1 MADDPEASRI
11 RRERERRTAVERL
24 RIDRERHDRQTELA
38 RLERPVA
45 PRGGGTGRGSEG
57 PTPPRMVSSTRE
69 SSTPEI
75 VASGGGIVRGAAH
88 PGPREIGGSI
98 PLKEV
103 QAFLQDEPLERFDL
117 VAVNTLELLKIA
129 EEARRDPSLLEPV
142 ADRAEALML
151 RVKREL
157 DDPLS
162 AGAFLRDQTV
172 LWYEQSQADPA
183 WAERMPQRW
192 GGLFTESRSSGGR
205 TVPWVNA
212 RLSTLR
218 DMATREGKLGGR
230 IRRKLSRDKT
240 SQAATGRTAAQQI
253 NAEVVQSIL
262 DDLAS
267 HPRDP
272 ETPLP
277 LVRLS
282 ELAVRRQVATVND
295 SLAIIFSGPESGPFV
310 VLHPNRYPRCEE
322 LLIRPPGPGA
332 SGAALAFTLAPG
344 RPLRKGTGRLHAAG
358 EAGSDRGGHAEGDE
372 SPRDD
377 DLDLDASTLWEA
389 RSVSKD
395 AWAMIVAEAKR
406 ARTRLEPPPKDYRA
420 RAAFAALRALALEDA
435 EFRKSFLSVKWRGR
449 PSGLPLLVTLLQK
462 GTLAPE
468 VATDHEYLEAELGE
482 LVQGDPDW
490 RPSDFVWVAGG
501 WRIVREGSHAEGLRY
516 RAEHAVA

>member
-1 MADDPEASRI
+1 MADDPEAARI
-11 RRERERRTAVERL
+11 QRERERRTAVERL
-24 RIDRERHDRQTELA
+24 RIDRERLARQTELA

-45 PRGGGTGRGSEG
+45 ARGAGTDRGSGGANAPGMPSRTGES
-57 PTPPRMVSSTRE
+57 PIPSAVPPAGRT
-69 SSTPEI
+69 
-75 VASGGGIVRGAAH
+75 VRGSARPEH
-88 PGPREIGGSI
+88 REIGGSI

-103 QAFLQDEPLERFDL
+103 EAFLQDEPLERFDL
-117 VAVNTLELLKIA
+117 VAVNTLELPKIA

-142 ADRAEALML
+142 ADRAETLMV

-172 LWYEQSQADPA
+172 LWYERSETDAA
-183 WAERMPQRW
+183 WTERMPQRW
-192 GGLFTESRSSGGR
+192 GGLFAESRSSGGR
-205 TVPWVNA
+205 TVPWINA
-212 RLSTLR
+212 RLSALR
-218 DMATREGKLGGR
+218 DRATREGKLRGR
-230 IRRKLSRDKT
+230 IRRKLSRDRAT
-240 SQAATGRTAAQQI
+240 QTATGRTAAQQI

-262 DDLAS
+262 DDMAS

-295 SLAIIFSGPESGPFV
+295 SLAMIFSGPESGPFV

-344 RPLRKGTGRLHAAG
+344 RPLRKVTGRLHPAG
-358 EAGSDRGGHAEGDE
+358 ETGSERGGHAEADG

-395 AWAMIVAEAKR
+395 AWAMIVTEAKR
-406 ARTRLEPPPKDYRA
+406 ARTRLDPPPKDYRT

-449 PSGLPLLVTLLQK
+449 PSGLPLLVALLQK

-516 RAEHAVA
+516 RAERAGA